1 LIRRPAT
8 VKIGAFRLPAT
19 DNQITFRRLFKPR
32 KLSVFGKVHAM
43 RAIAGSILVL
53 AAVQF
58 HRSPAASGLLGFC
71 LLWIIGLAGAGYLA
85 SDFADQ
91 RRSLHARV
99 WLGRFSVWLLSGRNY
114 LIKGTVFGA
123 IIGLLANPVLFGS
136 SQAGKLAAIPGAMIG
151 LLLGVALDAAAH
163 RYQHRRP
170 AEPSESAAAIEADDP
185 LAPDPLAPDP
195 LADERPPLVESHG
208 WGLSLGIS
216 HAIPDWPKG
225 SNPIER

>member
-1 LIRRPAT
+1 
-8 VKIGAFRLPAT
+8 
-19 DNQITFRRLFKPR
+19 
-32 KLSVFGKVHAM
+32 M
-43 RAIAGSILVL
+43 RAIAGSILIL

-99 WLGRFSVWLLSGRNY
+99 WLDRCSVWLLSGRNY

-123 IIGLLANPVLFGS
+123 IIG
-136 SQAGKLAAIPGAMIG
+136 
-151 LLLGVALDAAAH
+151 
-163 RYQHRRP
+163 
-170 AEPSESAAAIEADDP
+170 
-185 LAPDPLAPDP
+185 
-195 LADERPPLVESHG
+195 
-208 WGLSLGIS
+208 IS

>member
-1 LIRRPAT
+1 
-8 VKIGAFRLPAT
+8 
-19 DNQITFRRLFKPR
+19 
-32 KLSVFGKVHAM
+32 M
-43 RAIAGSILVL
+43 RAIAGSILIL

-85 SDFADQ
+85 SDFAGQ

-123 IIGLLANPVLFGS
+123 IIGLLTSPVLFGS

-170 AEPSESAAAIEADDP
+170 AEPSESTEAIEVADP
-185 LAPDPLAPDP
+185 LAADPLAPDP